1 MKDSHKKLGKIM
13 TIEKRRHPR
22 IDSLNLS
29 YVCIDENN
37 IVVHEGMG
45 RTLNV
50 SESGILLEIH
60 FCAETTHYLSLTIAF
75 EDDLVDIRGKIVHSR
90 TGKGG
95 KFEAGIQFVEMD
107 DLSLR
112 ILKKYIKLFRTHEE
126 WELPA
131 H

>member
-1 MKDSHKKLGKIM
+1 M
-13 TIEKRRHPR
+13 TSDKRRHTR

-60 FCAETTHYLSLTIAF
+60 FYAEITHYLSLTIAF
-75 EDDLVDIRGKIVHSR
+75 DDELVDIRGKIVHSR
-90 TGKGG
+90 TGRHGTY
-95 KFEAGIQFVEMD
+95 EAGIEFVEMD
-107 DLSLR
+107 EQGLR
-112 ILKKYIKLFRTHEE
+112 TLKKYIKLFREYE
-126 WELPA
+126 DSGQ
-131 H
+131 

>member
-1 MKDSHKKLGKIM
+1 M
-13 TIEKRRHPR
+13 TTDKRRHPR
-22 IDSLNLS
+22 IDSLNMS

-90 TGKGG
+90 TGKDG
-95 KFEAGIQFVEMD
+95 KFEAGIEFVEMGEMGEP
-107 DLSLR
+107 SLR
-112 ILKKYIKLFRTHEE
+112 VLKKYVKLFREYVAT
-126 WELPA
+126 A
-131 H
+131 DK